1 VKAAVVAVV
10 GAFLVIAALTLFMRS
25 PEAEARAERYFNREE
40 VQRFRRHAFERRL
53 IFWSSTVLDLA
64 FLGIVALTG
73 VGSRLAGVG
82 SRLSG
87 DRYLLTALLLG
98 AALFVAQLLLTFPL
112 SVYGGWA
119 HRRAWGLTDRT
130 FASWLGDYS
139 KAVAVSAFLGAVLLV
154 GLYLLLRYAPRYWW
168 ALATAGTTLLGVFLA
183 WVAPVVI
190 APLFNRFTPLAETP
204 HAALGPEVQALVDRA
219 RVPVDELLVM
229 DASRQGRH
237 TNAYFSGFGPTR
249 RIVLYDT
256 LLATHTPDEVL
267 SVLGHEIGHW
277 RADHIAKGIALGT
290 LGALVGFLALD
301 LLLRR
306 AASAGWLSNPADPA
320 GLPMILLLSYLGS
333 WLAMPVGN
341 AVSRRFEREADAAAL
356 ELAGRP
362 EVFIEAEKRLART
375 NLANVAPT
383 PLSVWLFASHPPVL
397 DRIAMAEA
405 WAAAP
410 TRP

>member
-1 VKAAVVAVV
+1 
-10 GAFLVIAALTLFMRS
+10 
-25 PEAEARAERYFNREE
+25 
-40 VQRFRRHAFERRL
+40 
-53 IFWSSTVLDLA
+53 
-64 FLGIVALTG
+64 
-73 VGSRLAGVG
+73 
-82 SRLSG
+82 
-87 DRYLLTALLLG
+87 
-98 AALFVAQLLLTFPL
+98 
-112 SVYGGWA
+112 
-119 HRRAWGLTDRT
+119 
-130 FASWLGDYS
+130 
-139 KAVAVSAFLGAVLLV
+139 
-154 GLYLLLRYAPRYWW
+154 
-168 ALATAGTTLLGVFLA
+168 
-183 WVAPVVI
+183 
-190 APLFNRFTPLAETP
+190 
-204 HAALGPEVQALVDRA
+204 
-219 RVPVDELLVM
+219 VPVDELLVM